1 MSYTVNT
8 FDAFLYYVHKHMEW
22 VKEETV
28 SDCKEAWKEALLHHG
43 FKEEYVIAQTP
54 VILKQFGIHCEDIVM
69 TRDNFAYILWRHGKE
84 YAFDVY
90 GKLKEVIEEYDVL
103 VHGSHEGYRDY
114 IFYKLYPASSNDYYG
129 VEVAIDKPILDKAE
143 YVVHINYIGRHH
155 GKGRK
160 KLKKYR
166 LNKGL
171 IDERFTVYYE

>member
-1 MSYTVNT
+1 
-8 FDAFLYYVHKHMEW
+8 
-22 VKEETV
+22 
-28 SDCKEAWKEALLHHG
+28 
-43 FKEEYVIAQTP
+43 
-54 VILKQFGIHCEDIVM
+54 M